1 MCKNDSIRQPLPTR
15 FLRHGEVKRC
25 VTVTNNYNCWRAC
38 PSYNLSIFNY
48 VCNIMKK
55 IYTLFSIFILI
66 VGCKNSIEKD
76 KNCPHLLT
84 HELVETEDVKKFH
97 LPSHVLCYSI
107 EMQVWEDPS
116 KKELL
121 YFLGKENSILVYD
134 LSEEKL
140 ISEIKL
146 QKDGPDAVGIA
157 TGFKVYTKD
166 SILVTPK
173 FSQNLFFINEAGRK
187 IFTISYRD
195 DKLKTSTT
203 RCNHAVS
210 IFSKDHLVYIPQ
222 FLEGNWNYLSTKE
235 FEEYRNTLEIDS
247 KTNIFKR
254 VGLGLPFH
262 SSEYKTKS
270 QDYSVTEFENEYM
283 YSFSG
288 SDSIF
293 ITKDFKI
300 FKSFLCASTNV
311 TRPLANFLGTDD
323 MQDIMKKQVQSCSYQ
338 NLVWDPYR
346 EVIYRFYQIG
356 AKDLKN
362 SDNLFDLKNFPQSFG
377 IMVLDKDLNVIA
389 DQIMT
394 SNKYFFNN
402 FFVAKE
408 GLYLSINHP
417 SNQDMDY
424 NYLSFELIKLKKK

>member
-1 MCKNDSIRQPLPTR
+1 M
-15 FLRHGEVKRC
+15 H
-25 VTVTNNYNCWRAC
+25 
-38 PSYNLSIFNY
+38 
-48 VCNIMKK
+48 
-55 IYTLFSIFILI
+55 
-66 VGCKNSIEKD
+66 
-76 KNCPHLLT
+76 T
-84 HELVETEDVKKFH
+84 HEFIETEDVKKFH

-107 EMQVWEDPS
+107 EMQVCEDPS

-134 LSEEKL
+134 LSEEEL
-140 ISEIKL
+140 VTEIKL

-157 TGFKVYTKD
+157 TGFRVYAKD

-173 FSQNLFFINEAGRK
+173 FSQNLFFINETGRK
-187 IFTISYRD
+187 IHTISYRD

-210 IFSKDHLVYIPQ
+210 IFSKDHQVYIPQ
-222 FLEGNWNYLSTKE
+222 YMEGNWNYMSIKE
-235 FEEYRNTLEIDS
+235 FEEYRNTLEIDCNTHTS
-247 KTNIFKR
+247 KR

-262 SSEYKTKS
+262 SSEYRTKS
-270 QDYSVTEFENEYM
+270 QDYSVTEFGNEYM
-283 YSFSG
+283 YSFNG

-293 ITKDFKI
+293 ITKDFKV
-300 FKSFLCASTNV
+300 FKSLLCASGNV
-311 TRPLANFLGTDD
+311 TRPLATFLGTDD
-323 MQDIMKKQVQSCSYQ
+323 MQEMMKKQVQSCSYA

-356 AKDLKN
+356 VKNIKN
-362 SDNLFDLKNFPQSFG
+362 SDNIFDLRNFPQSFG

-389 DQIMT
+389 DQIMP

-402 FFVAKE
+402 YFVAKE

-417 SNQDMDY
+417 SNQKMDY
-424 NYLSFELIKLKKK
+424 NYLSFGLIKLKRR